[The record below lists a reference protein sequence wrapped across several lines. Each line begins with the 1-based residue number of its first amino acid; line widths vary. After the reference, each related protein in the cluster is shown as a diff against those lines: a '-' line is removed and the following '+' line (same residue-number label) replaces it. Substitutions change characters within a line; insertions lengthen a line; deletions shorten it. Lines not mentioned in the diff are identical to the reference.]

1 MASSERIHLVEDD
14 DGVARALE
22 VRLKAAGYEVRRSSD
37 GESALELHA
46 SDPADAIIL
55 DIRMPGIDG
64 FEFLARLGPEGTQ
77 ATPVIVASA
86 NHQDDVARRAE
97 SLGARRFLA
106 KPYQASHLLSVL
118 RDVLSS
124 AA

>member
-1 MASSERIHLVEDD
+1 MPPNERIHLVEDD

-22 VRLKAAGYEVRRSSD
+22 VRLKAAGYDVRRSCD

-46 SDPADAIIL
+46 TDPADAIIL
-55 DIRMPGIDG
+55 DIRMPGMDG
-64 FEFLARLGPEGTQ
+64 FEFLAQLGPEGTR

-97 SLGARRFLA
+97 SLGARKFLA
-106 KPYQASHLLSVL
+106 KPYQATQLLSAL